1 MSRKRHA
8 PLFSTFPLSLSLLS
22 RKMDLDNV
30 KAEKNK
36 ALQRYNRFRRIGRFF
51 RAAEICLALLF
62 ACWSFSCLPLVVQI
76 SGDFL
81 RRIAVVI
88 STPLFVFL
96 LGNSIVVV
104 LVTKSSHQSA
114 ASAASAETEI
124 YEAFVSRSKPSDE
137 DVTEE
142 IVYDDK
148 EVIVTELTSNPNPN
162 PNPIADENIPHVE
175 IDSSFDSVSDQ
186 LKVYRR
192 SKSDLV
198 SAKQSP
204 DVVSKRALQR
214 SETDKWRK
222 MEDDSSGK
230 GKEDK
235 NYPEDNLSNEE
246 FQKTIEAFIAKQLM
260 FRRQES
266 LAVVVH
272 NNKA

>member
-1 MSRKRHA
+1 
-8 PLFSTFPLSLSLLS
+8 
-22 RKMDLDNV
+22 MDSIDFNNV
-30 KAEKNK
+30 KAEKAK
-36 ALQRYNRFRRIGRFF
+36 ALRRFNRFRRVGRFF
-51 RAAEICLALLF
+51 RAAEICVALLF
-62 ACWSFSCLPLVVQI
+62 ACWTFSRLPFAVQI
-76 SGDFL
+76 SGEFL
-81 RRIAVVI
+81 RRIAGVI

-104 LVTKSSHQSA
+104 LLTRSSHQKTGAA

-124 YEAFVSRSKPSDE
+124 YQALVRSVENRSKPSDE
-137 DVTEE
+137 DLTEE

-148 EVIVTELTSNPNPN
+148 EVIVTELSSNPNPN
-162 PNPIADENIPHVE
+162 LIADENIPHVE
-175 IDSSFDSVSDQ
+175 IDSDSSSDQ
-186 LKVYRR
+186 LKVYGR
-192 SKSDLV
+192 SKSDVV

-204 DVVSKRALQR
+204 DMVSKRALQR
-214 SETDKWRK
+214 SETEKCGK
-222 MEDDSSGK
+222 MEDHSN
-230 GKEDK
+230 K